1 MKNTLFKKH
10 DVQFLKSIKQSDRI
24 DLINIVIIA
33 LVWLAMIMLVN
44 PLGDF
49 PLNDDWA
56 YAQSVKDF
64 LDTGNFV
71 LPGWAVANL
80 LPQVFFGV
88 LFCLPFGFSF
98 TALRFS
104 TLTMGLLGVIATYL
118 LLKEIS
124 LNRKIALLGAFLIAL
139 NPIYFGLSNTFMTD
153 VTHYAVSI
161 LSLYLFCIGLK
172 KDSLKIIIVSLVF
185 GIISLLIRQVT
196 AALLCGY
203 AVTYIFQYK
212 AKIQSWIIATL
223 LFIIIPLGIQS
234 IFSDIFWPKD
244 FGHYGAKEEQFVS
257 QVSSFNPEIFG
268 NFIYFALCASLY
280 LGLFLFPLLIVVF
293 DFKFQQIKPRI
304 NQKIF
309 LSSLFFLLTIIG
321 VWLLSIKKQ
330 MPINGNVL
338 DKWGLGPLT
347 LRDTLLSSATE
358 TLPNSWEFFWILI
371 TILSIIGSALLILF
385 IALSAY
391 QFFFELEFSWL
402 TRSQAMVNTSTA
414 FIYFLPLGLSFFFD
428 RYLLLFLPLL
438 MSIILCFLGDISKF
452 RIGNKTI
459 ILSLI
464 TIFIFGGFTIAST
477 HDYLSWNRIRW
488 EAINNLMLEKEI
500 SPKHIDGGF
509 EFNGWYLYNPE
520 QNIYHKRKS
529 KEVWWWVEQDDYV
542 ISFSPIEGYDV
553 SKQYLLKNWL
563 PFKTDRILVS
573 KKQSN
578 FSLNSEH

>member
-1 MKNTLFKKH
+1 M
-10 DVQFLKSIKQSDRI
+10 
-24 DLINIVIIA
+24 II
-33 LVWLAMIMLVN
+33 LVN

-56 YAQSVKDF
+56 YAQSVKYF
-64 LDTGNFV
+64 LDTGKFQ

-124 LNRKIALLGAFLIAL
+124 LNRRLAILGAFLIIF

-153 VTHYAVSI
+153 VPHYTVSV
-161 LSLYLFCIGLK
+161 LSLYLFCVGLK
-172 KDSLKIIIVSLVF
+172 KDSLKIIILSLVF
-185 GIISLLIRQVT
+185 GLIALLIRQVT
-196 AALLCGY
+196 GALLCGC
-203 AVTYIFQYK
+203 AVTYIFKYK
-212 AKIQSWIIATL
+212 AQIQSWIKATL
-223 LFIIIPLGIQS
+223 LFIFIPLAIQS

-257 QVSSFNPEIFG
+257 QLTSVHTEIVG
-268 NFIYFALCASLY
+268 HFIYFALCASLY
-280 LGLFLFPLLIVVF
+280 LGFFLFPLLVVVF
-293 DFKFQQIKPRI
+293 DFKFKQIKSRI
-304 NQKIF
+304 NKKIF
-309 LSSLFFLLTIIG
+309 LSSSIFLFTIIG
-321 VWLLSIKKQ
+321 LWLLSIDKQ
-330 MPINGNVL
+330 MPINGNVIN
-338 DKWGLGPLT
+338 KWGLGPLT
-347 LRDTLLSSATE
+347 LRDTLLSSAKE
-358 TLPNSWEFFWILI
+358 ALPNSWEFFWILV
-371 TILSIIGSALLILF
+371 TILSIIGAALLILF

-391 QFFFELEFSWL
+391 QFFFDLEFTWL

-438 MSIILCFLGDISKF
+438 MSIILCFLGDINQFK
-452 RIGNKTI
+452 IENKTFY
-459 ILSLI
+459 LSLI
-464 TIFIFGGFTIAST
+464 AILIIGGFTIAST

-488 EAINNLMLEKEI
+488 QAINQVMQEKEI
-500 SPKHIDGGF
+500 APNYIDGGF

-520 QNIYHKRKS
+520 QNIYQKRKR
-529 KEVWWWVEQDDYV
+529 KEVWWWVEQDNYV

-563 PFKTDRILVS
+563 PFKTDKILVLE
-573 KKQSN
+573 KK
-578 FSLNSEH
+578 L

>member
-1 MKNTLFKKH
+1 MKNNLFTKYNIH
-10 DVQFLKSIKQSDRI
+10 FLKSIEKSDRI
-24 DLINIVIIA
+24 DLINIAILA
-33 LVWLAMIMLVN
+33 LVWLAMIILVN

-124 LNRKIALLGAFLIAL
+124 LNRKIALLGAFLIVF

-153 VTHYAVSI
+153 VPHYGVSI
-161 LSLYLFCIGLK
+161 LSLYLFCLGLK

-203 AVTYIFQYK
+203 AVTYVFQYK
-212 AKIQSWIIATL
+212 AQIQSWITAAL

-257 QVSSFNPEIFG
+257 QVTSFDTEIIG

-280 LGLFLFPLLIVVF
+280 LGLFLLPLLIIVF
-293 DFKFQQIKPRI
+293 NFKFKQIKSRL
-304 NQKIF
+304 NKKIF
-309 LSSLFFLLTIIG
+309 LSSSIFLFTIIG
-321 VWLLSIKKQ
+321 VWLLSIQKQ

-358 TLPNSWEFFWILI
+358 TLPSSWEFFWILA
-371 TILSIIGSALLILF
+371 TILSVIGSALLILF
-385 IALSAY
+385 IVISAY
-391 QFFFELEFSWL
+391 QFFFDLEFTWL
-402 TRSQAMVNTSTA
+402 ARSQAMVNTSTA

-438 MSIILCFLGDISKF
+438 MSIIVCFLGDISKF
-452 RIGNKTI
+452 RIGNKTFY
-459 ILSLI
+459 LSLV
-464 TIFIFGGFTIAST
+464 TIVIFGGFTIAST

-488 EAINNLMLEKEI
+488 QAIDRVMQEQKI
-500 SPKHIDGGF
+500 SPEYIDGGF
-509 EFNGWYLYNPE
+509 EFNGWYLYNSE
-520 QNIYHKRKS
+520 QQIYHKRKS
-529 KEVWWWVEQDDYV
+529 QEVWWWVQQDDYV

-563 PFKTDRILVS
+563 PFKTDKILVLE
-573 KKQSN
+573 KKI
-578 FSLNSEH
+578 